1 MTKRPTTKA
10 ELAAQLRDVAA
21 RLNGDPEVAHATADQ
36 LLIDYI
42 NDPAVAAAYASV
54 EAWYA

>member
-10 ELAAQLRDVAA
+10 ELAARLRDVADQ
-21 RLNGDPEVAHATADQ
+21 LNGDPEVAHATADQ